1 MAEPRNKRKQAC
13 QEHPPLETNE
23 KVIMKKTRP
32 TSYPLSIDI
41 LVRIRMNG
49 PTIAKWFTGERPSVQ
64 QR

>member
-13 QEHPPLETNE
+13 QEPPLLETNE
-23 KVIMKKTRP
+23 KVIRKKTRP

-49 PTIAKWFTGERPSVQ
+49 PIAKWFTGERPSVQ